1 MLRVV
6 LGVTGGISA
15 YKATGI
21 IRSLTEAGH
30 QVKVIP
36 TSNALRFIGAATLEA
51 LSHNSV
57 DPDLYSDVAEVKHVQ
72 LGQEADL
79 VIVAPATANFLARY
93 AAGIAD
99 DLLGTTLLA
108 TKAPVVVAPAMHTEM
123 WQHPSTVRN
132 VATLRERGVVVLE
145 PDTGRL
151 TGADS
156 GPGRLPEPEAIVAT
170 ALATVE
176 AQSRN
181 LKNLQRL
188 SGKRILISAGGTHEP
203 IDAVRYIGNSSSGK
217 QGIALAQVAASA
229 GAIVTLVG
237 ANLPVK
243 PSGVGEYLHVAT
255 AQEMADIISQRLPS
269 CDALIMAAAVSD
281 YRVEDSSPLKL
292 KKSNLGDR
300 TTLTLVANPDIL
312 ATSVERIG
320 NSGLSCLTV
329 GFAAETPASTEE
341 LEDLAARKLARK
353 GCDILVAND
362 VSGGGVFGSDR
373 TSVVILSSSGETARF
388 SGSKIEASSAILNS
402 LASLMS

>member
-145 PDTGRL
+145 PDIGRL

-156 GPGRLPEPEAIVAT
+156 GPGRLPEPEAIVAA

-320 NSGLSCLTV
+320 KSGLSCLTV
-329 GFAAETPASTEE
+329 GFAAETPASPEQ
-341 LEDLAARKLARK
+341 LEDLAAHKLASK

-388 SGSKIEASSAILNS
+388 SGSKVEASSAILNS